1 MERDNQAITA
11 FKLWIFPSLV
21 SIMSLMIWQEIKEI
35 KSDVK
40 ALLSQSNI
48 DKTRIDN
55 LERHLF
61 KPVTIP
67 GPTSRASQNQ
77 GDQVPPPPI
86 KLMLTE
92 FLLPGKNEFDE
103 EMT

>member
-1 MERDNQAITA
+1 MERNNQSIAA

-55 LERHLF
+55 LERYLF
-61 KPVTIP
+61 NPVKTP
-67 GPTSRASQNQ
+67 GPTSSASQTPGNQ
-77 GDQVPPPPI
+77 APPPPI
-86 KLMLTE
+86 KFILTE
-92 FLLPGKNEFDE
+92 FILPGKNELDE
-103 EMT
+103 EIT

>member
-1 MERDNQAITA
+1 MERNNQTVTA
-11 FKLWIFPSLV
+11 FKLWVFPSLV

-40 ALLSQSNI
+40 ALLGQSNI

-55 LERHLF
+55 IERHLF
-61 KPVTIP
+61 TPVTP
-67 GPTSRASQNQ
+67 GPTSSTRQDPR
-77 GDQVPPPPI
+77 DQVPPTPI

-92 FLLPGKNEFDE
+92 FIIPGKNEFEDE
-103 EMT
+103 LS